1 VCTSSNHALADAN
14 EHGWIACIRAVACLK
29 FKKRAKS
36 LRIKNAF
43 DFNFIDAKRGGAG
56 GGICRSIAYF
66 MSDSL
71 TNRAM
76 HKKRSVAYLRVLGA
90 G

>member
-1 VCTSSNHALADAN
+1 MLSQMRTSMAGARAV
-14 EHGWIACIRAVACLK
+14 RAVACLK

-36 LRIKNAF
+36 LHIKMLLISNSSPQKEA
-43 DFNFIDAKRGGAG
+43 AQAE
-56 GGICRSIAYF
+56 GIFRSIAYF

-76 HKKRSVAYLRVLGA
+76 HKKRSIAYLRVLCA
-90 G
+90 GS